1 MIGLLAVSNWGNLF
15 RTFGGSAFS
24 FHSTKMFVYGK
35 YVRVIEYPFGDM
47 RTIRLNINS
56 YEHLKK
62 RIAEAHGLD
71 TSSIQQVHR
80 YEENWWT
87 EKINDNEDVRS
98 LKEYHILLWSRSTGH
113 IPTRNVNLKEIPD
126 EVNQEAE
133 ALAEGTGAGGKGV
146 SESLTTTDHKHDG
159 GYSTHDKTVTTLSF
173 VHHLKKKDL
182 FTDEEYQILTELIL
196 QHDPYILSL
205 HTNFKDDEN
214 SFVIYA
220 KRKVIDYT
228 VGFHAISLPQNLR
241 QKKTGVKEEKDKDE
255 ENDLNAVY

>member
-1 MIGLLAVSNWGNLF
+1 
-15 RTFGGSAFS
+15 
-24 FHSTKMFVYGK
+24 
-35 YVRVIEYPFGDM
+35 M
-47 RTIRLNINS
+47 RTVRLNLNS

-62 RIAEAHGLD
+62 RIADIHGLE
-71 TSSIQQVHR
+71 TSAIQQIHR

-126 EVNQEAE
+126 EINEQTDDSTTKMIDSQSSTTV
-133 ALAEGTGAGGKGV
+133 GG
-146 SESLTTTDHKHDG
+146 EHKHE
-159 GYSTHDKTVTTLSF
+159 GYSSHDKTVTALSF
-173 VHHLKKKDL
+173 IHILKKKDL

-205 HTNFKDDEN
+205 HSNFKDDED
-214 SFVIYA
+214 SFVVYA

-241 QKKTGVKEEKDKDE
+241 QKKPGQKDEKDNGE